1 MKRRIF
7 CALLLALAL
16 SGCASKQEAE
26 PALTVGGVTLNNGS
40 SLESVLDVFNGLG
53 GEYEYAEAVSCV
65 YDGMDKTYTYEN
77 AVVYAYP
84 DGERDRLMELY
95 CSGGDVKTPAGVTF
109 GDTKEKVVKTYG
121 DGFVERGA
129 SLAYEREP
137 SADGNEPASLY
148 FEFSDGKV
156 TAIGITAE
164 HRSE

>member
-1 MKRRIF
+1 MKREIF
-7 CALLLALAL
+7 CALALALAL
-16 SGCASKQEAE
+16 SACGSKQTAE
-26 PALTVGGVTLNNGS
+26 PALTVGGVTLADES
-40 SLESVLDVFNGLG
+40 SLESVLDVFNGM
-53 GEYEYAEAVSCV
+53 GEKYEYAEAVSCV

-95 CSGGDVKTPAGVTF
+95 CSGGDVKTPAGVTL
-109 GDTKEKVVKTYG
+109 GDTREKVVKTYG

-129 SLAYEREP
+129 SLAYEQEA

-156 TAIGITAE
+156 SAIGITAE